1 MADVGILLLF
11 KKIKSCYHQDIV
23 ALPVYIDDSDV
34 AILKSLMED
43 GRKSF
48 RAISREIKIS
58 TPTVK
63 ARYERLV
70 NMGLLK
76 SVKPE
81 IDLSKI
87 DSHRKRQFFSEENI
101 KQLSKQNKHF
111 HVKVENLRVKML
123 CEYCGG
129 PINSKP
135 KVLEFANFQR
145 FFCCIGCKNN
155 YREKHAGRIESIV
168 EHYREMKNDAKK
180 LLQ

>member
-1 MADVGILLLF
+1 MPVDLD
-11 KKIKSCYHQDIV
+11 DID
-23 ALPVYIDDSDV
+23 I

-48 RAISREIKIS
+48 RAISREIKVS

-63 ARYERLV
+63 SRYERLV
-70 NMGLLK
+70 NIGLVK

-81 IDLSKI
+81 IYLSKVN
-87 DSHRKRQFFSEENI
+87 REKKNQFFGEETI
-101 KQLSKQNKHF
+101 KRLEEQKKHF
-111 HVKVENLRVKML
+111 HVKIDNNMKVKME

-129 PINSKP
+129 PINSKH

-155 YREKHAGRIESIV
+155 YREKYAGRIQSIV
-168 EHYREMKNDAKK
+168 ERYKEMQTEAKK
-180 LLQ
+180 LT

>member
-1 MADVGILLLF
+1 M
-11 KKIKSCYHQDIV
+11 
-23 ALPVYIDDSDV
+23 PVDLDNTDV

-48 RAISREIKIS
+48 RAISREIKVS

-63 ARYERLV
+63 SRYERLV
-70 NMGLLK
+70 NIGLIK

-81 IDLSKI
+81 IDLSKVTRGKK
-87 DSHRKRQFFSEENI
+87 SQFLGGEGETI
-101 KQLSKQNKHF
+101 KQLEEQKKHF
-111 HVKVENLRVKML
+111 HVKVVENMKVKMQ

-129 PINSKP
+129 PISSKP

-145 FFCCIGCKNN
+145 FFCCVTCKNN

-168 EHYREMKNDAKK
+168 EQYRGEMKDKKIDAKK
-180 LLQ
+180 LLP

>member
-1 MADVGILLLF
+1 
-11 KKIKSCYHQDIV
+11 
-23 ALPVYIDDSDV
+23 LPVDLDDIDV

-48 RAISREIKIS
+48 RAISRQIKVS

-63 ARYERLV
+63 SRYERLV
-70 NMGLLK
+70 NIGLIK

-81 IDLSKI
+81 IDLSKV
-87 DSHRKRQFFSEENI
+87 DSRKKNQFFGGEETI
-101 KQLSKQNKHF
+101 KQLEQQKKHF
-111 HVKVENLRVKML
+111 HVKVDNNMKVKMQ

-129 PINSKP
+129 PINGKP

-168 EHYREMKNDAKK
+168 EQYKEMQKQAKK
-180 LLQ
+180 

>member
-1 MADVGILLLF
+1 
-11 KKIKSCYHQDIV
+11 
-23 ALPVYIDDSDV
+23 LPVDLDDTNI

-48 RAISREIKIS
+48 RAISREIKVS

-63 ARYERLV
+63 SRYERLV
-70 NMGLLK
+70 NIGLIK

-81 IDLSKI
+81 IDLSKVNREKK
-87 DSHRKRQFFSEENI
+87 SEFFGEETI
-101 KQLSKQNKHF
+101 KQLEKQRKHF
-111 HVKVENLRVKML
+111 HVKVDSNMKVNME

-129 PINSKP
+129 PIHAKP

-155 YREKHAGRIESIV
+155 YKEKYAGRIQSIV
-168 EHYREMKNDAKK
+168 EQYKEMQKEAKK
-180 LLQ
+180 LLP

>member
-1 MADVGILLLF
+1 
-11 KKIKSCYHQDIV
+11 
-23 ALPVYIDDSDV
+23 LPVDLDDTDV
-34 AILKSLMED
+34 AILKSLIED

-48 RAISREIKIS
+48 RAISREIKVS

-63 ARYERLV
+63 SRYERLV
-70 NMGLLK
+70 NIGLIK

-81 IDLSKI
+81 IDLSKV
-87 DSHRKRQFFSEENI
+87 DSRKKNQFFGEEETI
-101 KQLSKQNKHF
+101 KQLEEQKKHF
-111 HVKVENLRVKML
+111 HVKVDNMKVKVQ

-155 YREKHAGRIESIV
+155 YKEKHAGRIQSIV
-168 EHYREMKNDAKK
+168 EQYNEMQKEAKK
-180 LLQ
+180 KT

>member
-1 MADVGILLLF
+1 
-11 KKIKSCYHQDIV
+11 
-23 ALPVYIDDSDV
+23 LPVELDDTDI

-48 RAISREIKIS
+48 RAISREIKVS

-63 ARYERLV
+63 SRYERLV
-70 NMGLLK
+70 NIGLIK

-81 IDLSKI
+81 IDLSKV
-87 DSHRKRQFFSEENI
+87 DTRKKSQFFGEETI
-101 KQLSKQNKHF
+101 KQLEEQKKHF
-111 HVKVENLRVKML
+111 HVKVESMKVRMQ

-145 FFCCIGCKNN
+145 FFCCIGCKNS
-155 YREKHAGRIESIV
+155 YREKHAGRIQSIV
-168 EHYREMKNDAKK
+168 EQYKEMQKVAKK
-180 LLQ
+180 IT